1 MSSLTSLIH
10 RSSHKVRL
18 NFGILSLPETY
29 SMLVQNEVLED
40 YSMGYVNSVGYRAST
55 SIPFYYYDLMNEV
68 QSPLKIYPV
77 AVSEVALRKL
87 SSQKAFNL
95 IRKYYSKLPLE
106 NSIFGFAFTP
116 KMLSKSNENLSWRSS
131 FLEYISE
138 HEKSK

>member
-1 MSSLTSLIH
+1 
-10 RSSHKVRL
+10 
-18 NFGILSLPETY
+18 
-29 SMLVQNEVLED
+29 
-40 YSMGYVNSVGYRAST
+40 
-55 SIPFYYYDLMNEV
+55 MNEV

>member
-1 MSSLTSLIH
+1 M
-10 RSSHKVRL
+10 
-18 NFGILSLPETY
+18 FA
-29 SMLVQNEVLED
+29 Q
-40 YSMGYVNSVGYRAST
+40 
-55 SIPFYYYDLMNEV
+55 F
-68 QSPLKIYPV
+68 
-77 AVSEVALRKL
+77 
-87 SSQKAFNL
+87 